1 MNHLTQNNKKSLY
14 SMKRAIVASHLILFL
29 GLNLPANN
37 WKTDRDSLLVQV
49 ENLQVHSISSSQSIT
64 NTNIEQDSGHAVLL
78 KTNMLYDAAAIPN
91 IGLEVSVGKGWSVG
105 ANWMYAWWSNDAR
118 HRFWRA
124 YGGDVELRRWFS
136 PRRESR
142 SLMCGHHIGVYGQM
156 LTYDIEWGGRGYLG
170 DRWSW
175 AAGLSYGYSLPAG
188 RHFNID
194 FTLGIGYL
202 EGDYMKYRPED
213 GCYFWESTHRRKW
226 FGPTKAEVS
235 LIWFIGGR
243 YQRKGG
249 EQ

>member
-1 MNHLTQNNKKSLY
+1 
-14 SMKRAIVASHLILFL
+14 MKRAIVASHLILFL

-37 WKTDRDSLLVQV
+37 WKTDRDSLLIQV

>member
-1 MNHLTQNNKKSLY
+1 
-14 SMKRAIVASHLILFL
+14 MKRAIVASHLILFL

-142 SLMCGHHIGVYGQM
+142 SLMCGHHIGVYGH
-156 LTYDIEWGGRGYLG
+156 TFRYRDG
-170 DRWSW
+170 
-175 AAGLSYGYSLPAG
+175 
-188 RHFNID
+188 
-194 FTLGIGYL
+194 
-202 EGDYMKYRPED
+202 GDYMCRAAVFEGNRGGLPYADRSICLQIARWKD
-213 GCYFWESTHRRKW
+213 AIAWNGRKCGW
-226 FGPTKAEVS
+226 KQYKEM
-235 LIWFIGGR
+235 
-243 YQRKGG
+243 
-249 EQ
+249 

>member
-1 MNHLTQNNKKSLY
+1 M
-14 SMKRAIVASHLILFL
+14 
-29 GLNLPANN
+29 
-37 WKTDRDSLLVQV
+37 VQV

-156 LTYDIEWGGRGYLG
+156 LTYDIEWGGRGYPGRPLELG
-170 DRWSW
+170 CRALLRIF
-175 AAGLSYGYSLPAG
+175 AAGRKALQHRLHTGNRVSGRRLHEIPA
-188 RHFNID
+188 RRRLLL
-194 FTLGIGYL
+194 LGIDPPA
-202 EGDYMKYRPED
+202 EMVRPHQ
-213 GCYFWESTHRRKW
+213 GRSFTNLVHRRTL
-226 FGPTKAEVS
+226 PTE
-235 LIWFIGGR
+235 R
-243 YQRKGG
+243 R
-249 EQ
+249 

>member
-1 MNHLTQNNKKSLY
+1 M
-14 SMKRAIVASHLILFL
+14 
-29 GLNLPANN
+29 
-37 WKTDRDSLLVQV
+37 
-49 ENLQVHSISSSQSIT
+49 ENRPGFFIGTSRKLAGPFHIIFPIHYEH
-64 NTNIEQDSGHAVLL
+64 NIEQDSGHAVLL

-175 AAGLSYGYSLPAG
+175 AAGLSYGYSLPA
-188 RHFNID
+188 
-194 FTLGIGYL
+194 
-202 EGDYMKYRPED
+202 EGTSTSTSH
-213 GCYFWESTHRRKW
+213 WE
-226 FGPTKAEVS
+226 
-235 LIWFIGGR
+235 
-243 YQRKGG
+243 
-249 EQ
+249 

>member
-1 MNHLTQNNKKSLY
+1 M
-14 SMKRAIVASHLILFL
+14 LI
-29 GLNLPANN
+29 
-37 WKTDRDSLLVQV
+37 QV
-49 ENLQVHSISSSQSIT
+49 ENLQARSMPSSQPATIT
-64 NTNIEQDSGHAVLL
+64 NKEQDRKHAVLL

-105 ANWMYAWWSNDAR
+105 ANWMYAWWSNDTR
-118 HRFWRA
+118 HRFWRT

-142 SLMCGHHIGVYGQM
+142 SLMCGHHIGVYGQL

-175 AAGLSYGYSLPAG
+175 AAGLSYGYSQPVG
-188 RHFNID
+188 RNLNID
-194 FTLGIGYL
+194 FTIGIGYL

-235 LIWFIGGR
+235 LVWFIGGR